1 MRITANQVTAA
12 RILLMPPL
20 VWFLYGD
27 ATQRVIAVIV
37 GTVVGCTDF
46 VDGYLARKHGP
57 TVLGGLMDP
66 VADKVF
72 IAVAFL
78 PAADLG
84 LVPWWPI
91 ALLFL
96 REFVVT
102 AMRSS
107 FELRQRAL
115 RSTYLAK
122 VKTWVQMI
130 GVGMLFLMLV
140 DAPRYSF
147 LLIFGIGAAGALVG
161 GIILTFVLKKKWK
174 GAWVFFGC
182 FAASFAVFA
191 LTTTEQFEW
200 VLLATVVG
208 ITWLSGVDYVI
219 AFFKQLLAK
228 GDFKAFDAVRFLG
241 ATGMPLLALL
251 ALVRTDAATWPLII
265 LVSLELAHGGLD
277 NLLAHHGAAS
287 PWWSWGAR
295 LGAECALL
303 GAALAI
309 PEHATAFCIA
319 AFAIA
324 AAGTIYVFAKNRR
337 FYLEEKLRE
346 KKLSPSPSLIPDP

>member
-84 LVPWWPI
+84 IVPWWPI

-96 REFVVT
+96 REFIVT

-115 RSTYLAK
+115 RSSYVAK

-130 GVGMLFLMLV
+130 GVGILFLMFV
-140 DAPRYSF
+140 DAPRLSF

-161 GIILTFVLKKKWK
+161 GIILTFVLKRKWK

-182 FAASFAVFA
+182 FAFCTAVFA
-191 LTTTEQFEW
+191 LTTTRQFQW
-200 VLLATVVG
+200 FLLAVVVG
-208 ITWLSGVDYVI
+208 ITWWSGIDYVI
-219 AFFKQLLAK
+219 AFFKQLLAR

-241 ATGMPLLALL
+241 ATAMPLLALL
-251 ALVRTDAATWPLII
+251 VLVETGAPSWALIT

-277 NLLAHHGAAS
+277 NLLAHHGAAA

-295 LGAECALL
+295 LGAESALL
-303 GAALAI
+303 GAALAL
-309 PEHATAFCIA
+309 PQHATPLTIA
-319 AFAIA
+319 ALVIGAL
-324 AAGTIYVFAKNRR
+324 GTIYTFAKNRR

-346 KKLSPSPSLIPDP
+346 KKLAAA